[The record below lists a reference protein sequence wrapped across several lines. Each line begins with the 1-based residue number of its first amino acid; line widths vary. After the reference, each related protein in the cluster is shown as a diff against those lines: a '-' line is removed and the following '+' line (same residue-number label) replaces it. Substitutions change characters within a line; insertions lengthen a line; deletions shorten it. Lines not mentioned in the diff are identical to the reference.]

1 MIAKP
6 KMAVT
11 SARHGAVKKSQKKR
25 ENCRIQHCMKNAGG
39 VRQFFYVFNFRHEKI
54 TLRVILAIVSSR

>member
-1 MIAKP
+1 
-6 KMAVT
+6 
-11 SARHGAVKKSQKKR
+11 
-25 ENCRIQHCMKNAGG
+25 MKNAGG